1 MEDMGKLDPG
11 MDVDGDGGDSMFN
24 GKRCLKDE
32 PIGIDDNSRL
42 SITYYCRHRLN
53 K

>member
-1 MEDMGKLDPG
+1 MGKLDSG
-11 MDVDGDGGDSMFN
+11 MDVDGDVGDIPMFN
-24 GKRCLKDE
+24 GERCLKDK

-42 SITYYCRHRLN
+42 SITYYFRHRLN